1 MSIEKNAQPG
11 SYEFL
16 SGAKWAQETASHDR
30 SEKLLQRGGGR
41 AVSIYVILVKAVH
54 TMKHVF
60 LQNITASHGLP
71 RWR

>member
-30 SEKLLQRGGGR
+30 SEKRSKEVGGGQS
-41 AVSIYVILVKAVH
+41 AY
-54 TMKHVF
+54 M
-60 LQNITASHGLP
+60 
-71 RWR
+71 